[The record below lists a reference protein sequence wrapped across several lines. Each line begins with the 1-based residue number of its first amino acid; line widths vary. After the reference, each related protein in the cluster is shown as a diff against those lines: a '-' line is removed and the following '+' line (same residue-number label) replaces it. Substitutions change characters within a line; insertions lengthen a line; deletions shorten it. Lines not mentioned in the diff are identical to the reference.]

1 MEEEKKGRE
10 REEARGR
17 LDRVHSDCPDCG
29 GLVSDIYSYAK
40 YTK

>member
-10 REEARGR
+10 KEEAKG

>member
-10 REEARGR
+10 REEAER